1 MYFGLLQIIFSPIFD
16 LIIFYEVTKISKKIK
31 DYFFVSFILMGLII
45 IELVF
50 NLSDYYA
57 NFIEIIAYLF
67 YFELI
72 RKFKNIKLLI
82 GGIFIFSLLDLILG
96 ISTTISIF
104 LVPSIQNNGIDF
116 LVTIS
121 IEVLLIL
128 LFKKIGIGSW
138 IKQNIIGENGILFLF
153 LIAYILIS
161 GEIVYYF
168 TLTDNYLSEV
178 LRVSVSLLLLQ
189 TIFVIILYLVI
200 NQIQKGLLT
209 RQEQEKQK
217 IEKDLAIARQKEVEA
232 KNNELALKQ
241 EQIKKENA
249 QLKEYSGYLE
259 KNEDDLRRFKHDYQ
273 NILNSL
279 KLTAEEGNSDKVVK
293 LLDKYSKNQI
303 DPKALRK
310 YKGVNHI
317 KVEEL
322 KSIAI
327 AKLSKLYSWNI
338 NYAFGCDVEIREIP
352 KSVDILDL
360 TRIIGIAFD
369 NAAEES
375 KSLNEEL
382 GDNSARVEAI
392 YYQENGDF
400 EFEINN
406 KVRPKEIDTAEISKK
421 NYTTKKDHMGLG
433 LANLKEIADKY
444 KDTMIVN
451 YGVND
456 GKFTFNLTIL
466 PDE

>member
-1 MYFGLLQIIFSPIFD
+1 M
-16 LIIFYEVTKISKKIK
+16 
-31 DYFFVSFILMGLII
+31 
-45 IELVF
+45 
-50 NLSDYYA
+50 
-57 NFIEIIAYLF
+57 
-67 YFELI
+67 
-72 RKFKNIKLLI
+72 
-82 GGIFIFSLLDLILG
+82 
-96 ISTTISIF
+96 
-104 LVPSIQNNGIDF
+104 
-116 LVTIS
+116 
-121 IEVLLIL
+121 
-128 LFKKIGIGSW
+128 
-138 IKQNIIGENGILFLF
+138 
-153 LIAYILIS
+153 
-161 GEIVYYF
+161 
-168 TLTDNYLSEV
+168 
-178 LRVSVSLLLLQ
+178 Q
-189 TIFVIILYLVI
+189 TIFAIILYLVI

>member
-1 MYFGLLQIIFSPIFD
+1 MI
-16 LIIFYEVTKISKKIK
+16 KHISLPS
-31 DYFFVSFILMGLII
+31 YFFNSTS
-45 IELVF
+45 VF
-50 NLSDYYA
+50 D
-57 NFIEIIAYLF
+57 AY
-67 YFELI
+67 
-72 RKFKNIKLLI
+72 
-82 GGIFIFSLLDLILG
+82 
-96 ISTTISIF
+96 
-104 LVPSIQNNGIDF
+104 
-116 LVTIS
+116 
-121 IEVLLIL
+121 
-128 LFKKIGIGSW
+128 
-138 IKQNIIGENGILFLF
+138 
-153 LIAYILIS
+153 LIS

-189 TIFVIILYLVI
+189 TIFAIILYLVI

>member
-1 MYFGLLQIIFSPIFD
+1 MLSSFS
-16 LIIFYEVTKISKKIK
+16 
-31 DYFFVSFILMGLII
+31 
-45 IELVF
+45 
-50 NLSDYYA
+50 
-57 NFIEIIAYLF
+57 
-67 YFELI
+67 
-72 RKFKNIKLLI
+72 
-82 GGIFIFSLLDLILG
+82 
-96 ISTTISIF
+96 
-104 LVPSIQNNGIDF
+104 
-116 LVTIS
+116 
-121 IEVLLIL
+121 
-128 LFKKIGIGSW
+128 
-138 IKQNIIGENGILFLF
+138 
-153 LIAYILIS
+153 
-161 GEIVYYF
+161 
-168 TLTDNYLSEV
+168 
-178 LRVSVSLLLLQ
+178 
-189 TIFVIILYLVI
+189 LVI